1 MPLRLPIAAI
11 TDEFAADLPTTL
23 KAMQGLGM
31 TGAELRMAF
40 GKNLMTMSDEEVKDF
55 TQACHDHGMQV
66 ISLATPILKC
76 ILPDA
81 PPLDERF
88 HQDIFGSKNTVD
100 DQPRLLDRAVE
111 IAHLTGARIIRV
123 FSYWRTVRPQETY
136 DRVIE
141 ALEVLAARAEQ
152 EDLII
157 GLENEHACNVATG
170 EEASIVLNRLQHP
183 RVKLVWDPANA
194 VCAGGQGYPAGYTA
208 LPKDRIVHVHAKDC
222 TMVGDGFT
230 PEWGPLGT
238 KDTNWQAQIDDL
250 IRDGYRG
257 YISIETHWP
266 GPGGDKFQAS
276 MIVGQNLHDLVN
288 A

>member
-1 MPLRLPIAAI
+1 MSLRLPIAAI
-11 TDEFAADLPTTL
+11 TDEFAVDLDKTL
-23 KAMQGLGM
+23 DSMQSLGM
-31 TGAELRMAF
+31 TGAELRMVF
-40 GKNLMTMSDEEVKDF
+40 GKNVMLLSDDEVKEF
-55 TQACHDHGMQV
+55 TKACKDRGLTV
-66 ISLATPILKC
+66 IGLSTPILKC
-76 ILPDA
+76 VLPGG

-88 HQDIFGSKNTVD
+88 HQDIFGSKNTIE

-111 IAHLTGARIIRV
+111 IAHLTGAKILRV
-123 FSYWRTVRPQETY
+123 FSYWRTIRPADTY
-136 DRVIE
+136 PQVVD
-141 ALEVLAARAEQ
+141 ALGKMAERAQQ

-170 EEASIVLNRLQHP
+170 EEAAAMLGMIDHPNLN
-183 RVKLVWDPANA
+183 LVWDPANA
-194 VCAGGQGYPAGYTA
+194 VCAGGKGYPEGYSA

-238 KDTNWQAQIDDL
+238 KDTNWKAQIDDL

-266 GPGGDKFQAS
+266 GPGGDKYQAS
-276 MIVGQNLHDLVN
+276 MIVGGNLRDLVS

>member
-1 MPLRLPIAAI
+1 MSLRLPIAAI

-23 KAMQGLGM
+23 KAMQELGM

-40 GKNLMTMSDEEVKDF
+40 GKNLMMMTDDEVKEF
-55 TQACHDHGMQV
+55 TSACHDHGMEV

-76 ILPDA
+76 VLPDA

-88 HQDIFGSKNTVD
+88 HQDIFGSKNTID
-100 DQPRLLDRAVE
+100 DQPRLMDRAVE
-111 IAHLTGARIIRV
+111 IAHLTGAKIIRV

-136 DRVIE
+136 DRVVE
-141 ALEVLAARAEQ
+141 ALLTLAARAEK
-152 EDLII
+152 EGLII

-170 EEASIVLNRLQHP
+170 EEAAMVLARVQHP
-183 RVKLVWDPANA
+183 HVKLVWDPANA
-194 VCAGGQGYPAGYTA
+194 VCAGAQGYPAGYSS

-222 TMVGDGFT
+222 TLVGDSFK
-230 PEWGPLGT
+230 PEWGPLGS
-238 KDTNWQAQIDDL
+238 KDTNWQAQVEDL

-276 MIVGQNLHDLVN
+276 MIVGQNLRDLVS

>member
-1 MPLRLPIAAI
+1 MSLRLPIAAI

-40 GKNLMTMSDEEVKDF
+40 GKNLMTMSDEEVKEF
-55 TQACHDHGMQV
+55 TRACHDHGIQV

-76 ILPDA
+76 VLPDA
-81 PPLDERF
+81 PPVDPRF
-88 HQDIFGSKNTVD
+88 NQDIFGSKNTID
-100 DQPRLLDRAVE
+100 DQPRLMDRAVE
-111 IAHLTGARIIRV
+111 IAHLTGAKFIRV
-123 FSYWRTVRPQETY
+123 FSYWRTIRPRETY
-136 DRVIE
+136 DRVVE
-141 ALEVLAARAEQ
+141 ALETLAERAEK
-152 EDLII
+152 ENLII

-170 EEASIVLNRLQHP
+170 EDAAIVLGRVQHP
-183 RVKLVWDPANA
+183 HVKLVWDPANA
-194 VCAGGQGYPAGYTA
+194 VCAGGKGYPEGYSA
-208 LPKDRIVHVHAKDC
+208 LPKDRIGHVHAKDC

-250 IRDGYRG
+250 IRDGYQG
-257 YISIETHWP
+257 FISIETHWP

>member
-11 TDEFAADLPTTL
+11 TDEFAADLPSTL
-23 KAMQGLGM
+23 KAMQDLGM

-40 GKNLMTMSDEEVKDF
+40 GKNLMTMSDDEVKDF
-55 TQACHDHGMQV
+55 TRACHDHGMQV

-76 ILPDA
+76 VLPDA

-88 HQDIFGSKNTVD
+88 HQDIFGSKNTID
-100 DQPRLLDRAVE
+100 DQPRLMNRAVE
-111 IAHLTGARIIRV
+111 IAHLTGAKIIRV

-136 DRVIE
+136 ERVVE
-141 ALEVLAARAEQ
+141 ALETLAVRAEQ
-152 EDLII
+152 EDLIV

-170 EEASIVLNRLQHP
+170 EEAAMVLGRIQHP

-194 VCAGGQGYPAGYTA
+194 VCAGGQGYPAGYAT

-238 KDTNWQAQIDDL
+238 KDTNWQAQVEDL

-266 GPGGDKFQAS
+266 GPGGNKFQAS
-276 MIVGQNLHDLVN
+276 MIVGQNLHDLVS